1 MPGSRNGKA
10 PDEEWDFCDRS
21 PCRRLLGA
29 LAYYAFGDPETG
41 GYVMAFI
48 PRSRKEPVTVT
59 AIRYC
64 PFCGTRLDTLQVG
77 VDRYVRCRV

>member
-1 MPGSRNGKA
+1 MPGSVGNPTG
-10 PDEEWDFCDRS
+10 EEWDFCDRS
-21 PCRRLLGA
+21 PCKALLGA
-29 LAYYAFGDPETG
+29 LGYYIFGDPETG

-48 PRSRKEPVTVT
+48 PKSRTGPVAVI

-77 VDRYVRCRV
+77 IERYVRCKV